1 MKKSTKNLLIII
13 PLFVI
18 FLIVLISAIHINSFS
33 IKQVKSNIELGS
45 EQSNMKTYF
54 SFDKDSLIDI
64 LGENTIDTNKLG
76 SYKINV
82 EETNKYR
89 KTKKFTF
96 IFNVIDTQA
105 PNIKEV
111 KKIYIASGNKF
122 EPKKYLNVTDADT
135 NLEYS
140 FDGELN
146 TDKVGK
152 YPIEITVKDSSNNKS
167 TISTIVVVEN
177 RKNLTFRNTKWG
189 DSKDTVKRY
198 ETAEYVGNA
207 GDDNY
212 LLYSTKLNSK
222 EVNLIYT
229 FQNDKLV
236 QGAYMLSNDE
246 ETYYKIQYYD
256 DIKEILTK
264 KYGKPSRDKI
274 NIINSLA
281 EYASDDA
288 MAIDLGYLS
297 YTALWNT
304 NDSDICIGL
313 TKRDDEVMFLLNY
326 CKKGYESKSDD
337 LI

>member
-64 LGENTIDTNKLG
+64 LGDNTIDTNKLG

-82 EETNKYR
+82 EETNKYH

-189 DSKDTVKRY
+189 DSKDTVQRY

-281 EYASDDA
+281 EYASDDV

-297 YTALWNT
+297 YAALWNT
-304 NDSDICIGL
+304 KDSDICIGL

>member
-1 MKKSTKNLLIII
+1 MKKSTKKILIII
-13 PLFVI
+13 PVLVI
-18 FLIVLISAIHINSFS
+18 FLIILISVIHINSFS
-33 IKQVKSNIELGS
+33 VKQIKSNIELGS

-54 SFDKDSLIDI
+54 SYDKDSFVDI
-64 LGENTIDTNKLG
+64 LGNKTIDTNKLG
-76 SYKINV
+76 SYKVSV
-82 EETNKYR
+82 EETNKYH
-89 KTKKFTF
+89 KTKKFAF
-96 IFNVIDTQA
+96 VFNVVDTQA
-105 PNIKEV
+105 PNLKEV
-111 KKIYIASGNKF
+111 KKIYMASGNKF
-122 EPKKYLNVTDADT
+122 EPKNYLNVTDAD
-135 NLEYS
+135 NKLEYS
-140 FDGELN
+140 FEGELN
-146 TDKVGK
+146 TDKVGE

-167 TISTIVVVEN
+167 TISTIIVVEN

-189 DSKDTVKRY
+189 DSKDTVQRY
-198 ETAEYVGNA
+198 ESAEYVGNA

-212 LLYSTKLNSK
+212 LMYSTKLNSK

-236 QGAYMLSNDE
+236 EGAYMLSNDE

-304 NDSDICIGL
+304 KDSDIYIALMKGE
-313 TKRDDEVMFLLNY
+313 DGVGFILNY
-326 CKKGYESKSDD
+326 SKKGYESKSND

>member
-1 MKKSTKNLLIII
+1 M
-13 PLFVI
+13 
-18 FLIVLISAIHINSFS
+18 IVLISAIHINSFS

-54 SFDKDSLIDI
+54 SFDKDSLIDV
-64 LGENTIDTNKLG
+64 LGDNTIDTNKLG

-304 NDSDICIGL
+304 KDSDICIGL

>member
-54 SFDKDSLIDI
+54 SFDKDSLIDV
-64 LGENTIDTNKLG
+64 LGDNTIDTNKLG

-304 NDSDICIGL
+304 KDSDICIGL